1 MKKNQLF
8 EEMEKIIGSYTD
20 SDLKTE
26 IKRFDLNQYIN
37 KISKLDDKI
46 RDEYFDKLKDLLNEE
61 SDQTIFILQKKK

>member
-1 MKKNQLF
+1 
-8 EEMEKIIGSYTD
+8 MEKIIGSYTD